1 MFNLRMKKKLLW
13 IVSLISL
20 VAVQA
25 LAHPGSHTLSC
36 RSVKTANSKSI
47 EFSLRRSNGP
57 GWFAPG
63 WTVMI
68 DKKKYNFE
76 PTDENKDFGE
86 TIRDVPLGVIYI
98 TADNM
103 GDGESNQG
111 SFSLMAIP
119 GSLRMNGQPP
129 KWNFKNEKDQCYDS
143 NGKATFSGIFRGTL
157 VQGAGKQLDLDLGPV
172 LMSCKL
178 EYDSGMAC

>member
-1 MFNLRMKKKLLW
+1 MKKKLLW
-13 IVSLISL
+13 VVSFISL
-20 VAVQA
+20 VAVQT
-25 LAHPGSHTLSC
+25 LAHPGGHTLSC
-36 RSVKTANSKSI
+36 KSVKTANSKAI
-47 EFSLRRSNGP
+47 EFSLLRSNGT

-63 WTVMI
+63 WTVAI
-68 DKKKYNFE
+68 DKKKYEFK

-86 TIRDVPLGVIYI
+86 TIRDVPLGVIYV
-98 TADNM
+98 TADNI

-119 GSLRMNGQPP
+119 SSIKMNGRAP
-129 KWNFKNEKDQCYDS
+129 KWNFKNEKDPCYDS
-143 NGKATFSGIFRGTL
+143 NGKATFTGIFRGML
-157 VQGAGKQLDLDLGPV
+157 QPADSKQSKELGPV